1 MASDQAS
8 HATLARLGVSVMATY
23 LVTGGSGF
31 IGSHIVDELLRR
43 GERVRVLD
51 NLSTGRKQNL
61 DHVAGKIE
69 FHELDI
75 RDLERIRPVFS
86 GVDYVIHLAAIP
98 SVPRSVKDPLTS
110 NAVNI
115 DGTLHVLLA
124 ARDAG
129 VKRLV
134 FAASSSAY
142 GDNPVLPRVES
153 HAPRPLSPYGLTKL
167 AGEYYCHLFT
177 RLYGLETVALRYFN
191 IFGPRQNPD
200 SPYSGVLS
208 LFIAAYI
215 RGQVPVI
222 FGDGEQSRDF
232 TYVANAVQATLLACT
247 APVAAAGKVIN
258 VGVGESFTL
267 NRTIELLNGI
277 FGRLVKP
284 QYRPTREGDVR
295 ESLADISLAREL
307 LGYEP
312 AFRYEDGLRRTVEWY
327 RAELREPGG
336 GGPGETT

>member
-1 MASDQAS
+1 MA
-8 HATLARLGVSVMATY
+8 LY

-51 NLSTGRKQNL
+51 DLSTGRKQNL
-61 DHVAGKIE
+61 SHVADRIE

-75 RDLERIRPVFS
+75 RDLEKIRPAFS
-86 GVDYVIHLAAIP
+86 GVDYVVHLAAIP

-110 NAVNI
+110 NSVNI

-142 GDNPVLPRVES
+142 GDNPILPRVES
-153 HAPRPLSPYGLTKL
+153 HTPRPLSPYGLTKL
-167 AGEYYCHLFT
+167 AGEYYCQLFT
-177 RLYGLETVALRYFN
+177 QLYSLEAVALRYFN

-200 SPYSGVLS
+200 SPYTGVLS

-232 TYVANAVQATLLACT
+232 TYVANAVKATLLACT
-247 APVAAAGKVIN
+247 APGAAGKIIN

-267 NRTIELLNGI
+267 NRTIQLLNEI
-277 FGRLVKP
+277 FGRQLQP
-284 QYRPTREGDVR
+284 QYRSAREGDVR
-295 ESLADISLAREL
+295 ESLADISLARQV

-312 AFRYEDGLRRTVEWY
+312 DFRYEDGLQKTVEWY
-327 RAELREPGG
+327 RAELAR
-336 GGPGETT
+336 T

>member
-1 MASDQAS
+1 MA
-8 HATLARLGVSVMATY
+8 LY

-31 IGSHIVDELLRR
+31 IGSHMVDELLRR

-61 DHVAGKIE
+61 SHIADRIE

-75 RDLERIRPVFS
+75 RDLEKIRPVFS

-110 NAVNI
+110 NSVNI

-142 GDNPVLPRVES
+142 GDNPVLPRVET
-153 HAPRPLSPYGLTKL
+153 HTPRPLSPYGLTKL
-167 AGEYYCHLFT
+167 TGEYYCQLFT
-177 RLYGLETVALRYFN
+177 DLYRLEAVALRYFN

-200 SPYSGVLS
+200 SPYTGVLS

-232 TYVANAVQATLLACT
+232 TYVANAVKATLLACT
-247 APVAAAGKVIN
+247 APEAPGKVIN
-258 VGVGESFTL
+258 VGVGDSFTL
-267 NRTIELLNGI
+267 NRTIQLLNEI
-277 FGRLVKP
+277 FGRQVHPKYQP
-284 QYRPTREGDVR
+284 PREGDVR
-295 ESLADISLAREL
+295 ESLADISLARRT

-312 AFRYEDGLRRTVEWY
+312 DFRYEDGLQKTVEWY
-327 RAELREPGG
+327 RAELAK
-336 GGPGETT
+336 TQ

>member
-1 MASDQAS
+1 MA
-8 HATLARLGVSVMATY
+8 LY

-51 NLSTGRKQNL
+51 NVSTGRKQNL
-61 DHVAGKIE
+61 AHVAGQIE
-69 FHELDI
+69 FRELDI
-75 RDLERIRPVFS
+75 RDLEKIRPAFS
-86 GVDYVIHLAAIP
+86 GVDYVVHLAAIP

-110 NAVNI
+110 NSVNI

-142 GDNPVLPRVES
+142 GDNPVLPRVETYS
-153 HAPRPLSPYGLTKL
+153 PRPLSPYGLTKL
-167 AGEYYCHLFT
+167 TGEYYCQIFTHL
-177 RLYGLETVALRYFN
+177 YHLEAVALRYFN

-208 LFIAAYI
+208 LFISAYI

-232 TYVANAVQATLLACT
+232 TYVANAVKATLLACT
-247 APVAAAGKVIN
+247 APGAAGKVIN

-267 NRTIELLNGI
+267 NRTIQLLNGI
-277 FGRLVKP
+277 FGQCIEP
-284 QYRPTREGDVR
+284 QYRPPREGDVR
-295 ESLADISLAREL
+295 DSLADISLARQA
-307 LGYEP
+307 LGYDPEI
-312 AFRYEDGLRRTVEWY
+312 RYEDGLRKTVEWY
-327 RAELREPGG
+327 RAELAAADGG
-336 GGPGETT
+336 RSGKTA

>member
-1 MASDQAS
+1 MA
-8 HATLARLGVSVMATY
+8 LY

-31 IGSHIVDELLRR
+31 IGSHVVEELVNR
-43 GERVRVLD
+43 GESVRVLD
-51 NLSTGRKQNL
+51 NLSTGRRENL
-61 DHVAGKIE
+61 DHIASRIE
-69 FHELDI
+69 FHEVDI
-75 RDLERIRPVFS
+75 RDLERIRPSFT

-98 SVPRSVKDPLTS
+98 SVPRSVKDPLTT

-142 GDNPVLPRVES
+142 GDNPILPRVENQP
-153 HAPRPLSPYGLTKL
+153 PRPLSPYALTKL
-167 AGEYYCHLFT
+167 AGEYYCQLFT
-177 RLYGLETVALRYFN
+177 QLYGLESVALRYFN

-200 SPYSGVLS
+200 SPYTGVLS

-215 RGQVPVI
+215 RGETPII

-232 TYVANAVQATLLACT
+232 TYVANAVKATLLACT
-247 APVAAAGKVIN
+247 APGAASKVMN

-267 NRTIELLNGI
+267 NYTIKLLNEI
-277 FGRLVKP
+277 FGIQVTA
-284 QYRPTREGDVR
+284 QYRSPREGDVR
-295 ESLADISLAREL
+295 ESLADISLARQV

-312 AFRYEDGLRRTVEWY
+312 DFRYEDGLRKTVVWY
-327 RAELREPGG
+327 QADLAKPRDTGASGERA
-336 GGPGETT
+336 

>member
-1 MASDQAS
+1 MA
-8 HATLARLGVSVMATY
+8 LY

-51 NLSTGRKQNL
+51 DLSTGRKQNL
-61 DHVAGKIE
+61 SHVADRIE

-75 RDLERIRPVFS
+75 RDLEKIRPAFS
-86 GVDYVIHLAAIP
+86 GVDYVVHLAAIP

-110 NAVNI
+110 NSVNI

-142 GDNPVLPRVES
+142 GDNPILPRVES
-153 HAPRPLSPYGLTKL
+153 HTPRPLSPYGLTKL
-167 AGEYYCHLFT
+167 AGEYYCQLFT
-177 RLYGLETVALRYFN
+177 QLYSLEAVALRYFN

-200 SPYSGVLS
+200 SPYTGVLS

-232 TYVANAVQATLLACT
+232 TYVANAVKATLLACT
-247 APVAAAGKVIN
+247 APGAAGKVIN

-267 NRTIELLNGI
+267 NRTIQLLNEI
-277 FGRLVKP
+277 FGRQLQP
-284 QYRPTREGDVR
+284 QYRSAREGDVR
-295 ESLADISLAREL
+295 ESLADISLARQV

-312 AFRYEDGLRRTVEWY
+312 DFRYEDGLQKTVEWY
-327 RAELREPGG
+327 RAELAR
-336 GGPGETT
+336 T

>member
-1 MASDQAS
+1 MA
-8 HATLARLGVSVMATY
+8 LY

-31 IGSHIVDELLRR
+31 IGSHVVDELLRR

-61 DHVAGKIE
+61 DHAQSRIE
-69 FHELDI
+69 FCEQDI
-75 RDLERIRPVFS
+75 RDLEKIRPAFS

-142 GDNPVLPRVES
+142 GDNPVLPRVET
-153 HAPRPLSPYGLTKL
+153 HTPRPLSPYGLTKL
-167 AGEYYCHLFT
+167 AGEYYCQLFT
-177 RLYGLETVALRYFN
+177 HLYGLEAVALRYFN

-200 SPYSGVLS
+200 SPYTGVLS

-215 RGQVPVI
+215 RGQIPVI

-232 TYVANAVQATLLACT
+232 TYVANAVSATLLAST
-247 APVAAAGKVIN
+247 ARGAAGRVIN
-258 VGVGESFTL
+258 VGVGESYTL

-277 FGRLVKP
+277 FGQQVKP
-284 QYRPTREGDVR
+284 QYRPPREGDVR
-295 ESLADISLAREL
+295 ESLADISVAREVL
-307 LGYEP
+307 RYEP
-312 AFRYEDGLRRTVEWY
+312 AFRYEDGLRKTVEWY
-327 RAELREPGG
+327 RAELASAHRS
-336 GGPGETT
+336 

>member
-1 MASDQAS
+1 MS
-8 HATLARLGVSVMATY
+8 LY

-31 IGSHIVDELLRR
+31 IGSHMVDELLRR

-51 NLSTGRKQNL
+51 NLSTGRQQNL
-61 DHVAGKIE
+61 SHVADRIE

-75 RDLERIRPVFS
+75 RNLQQIQSLFS

-110 NAVNI
+110 NSVNI

-142 GDNPVLPRVES
+142 GDNPVLPRVET

-167 AGEYYCHLFT
+167 AGEYYCQLFT
-177 RLYGLETVALRYFN
+177 NLYGFETVALRYFN

-200 SPYSGVLS
+200 SPYTGVLS

-232 TYVANAVQATLLACT
+232 TYVANAVKATLSACT
-247 APVAAAGKVIN
+247 APGAAGKVIN
-258 VGVGESFTL
+258 VGVGENFTL
-267 NRTIELLNGI
+267 NRTIQLLNEI
-277 FGRLVKP
+277 FGRQVQP
-284 QYRPTREGDVR
+284 QYQPPREGDVR
-295 ESLADISLAREL
+295 ESLANISVARHT

-312 AFRYEDGLRRTVEWY
+312 DFRYEDGLRKTVEWY
-327 RAELREPGG
+327 RTELVKGQ
-336 GGPGETT
+336 

>member
-1 MASDQAS
+1 LKPAIL
-8 HATLARLGVSVMATY
+8 HATLSGLGGITMALY

-61 DHVAGKIE
+61 DHVAGRID
-69 FHELDI
+69 FRELDI
-75 RDLERIRPVFS
+75 RDLEKIRPEFS
-86 GVDYVIHLAAIP
+86 GVDYVVHLAAIP

-142 GDNPVLPRVES
+142 GDNPILPRVET
-153 HAPRPLSPYGLTKL
+153 HAPHPLSPYGLTKL
-167 AGEYYCHLFT
+167 AGEYYCQLFT
-177 RLYGLETVALRYFN
+177 RLYSLETVALRYFN

-200 SPYSGVLS
+200 SPYTGVLS

-215 RGQVPVI
+215 RGQIPVI

-232 TYVANAVQATLLACT
+232 TYVANAVKATLLACS
-247 APVAAAGKVIN
+247 APGAAGKVIN
-258 VGVGESFTL
+258 VGVGETFTL
-267 NRTIELLNGI
+267 NRTIQLLNDI
-277 FGRLVKP
+277 FGQQIAP
-284 QYRPTREGDVR
+284 QYRSPREGDVR
-295 ESLADISLAREL
+295 ESLADISLARQA

-312 AFRYEDGLRRTVEWY
+312 EFRYEDGLRKTVEWY
-327 RAELREPGG
+327 RAELANAH
-336 GGPGETT
+336 